1 MNTNIDFL
9 SVGYGGMEEDN
20 SIRMLN
26 LKSIQQ
32 SCDIG
37 FLRYNIRAKCITGKL
52 WNLKLEANIQDEK
65 NIHINDDIE
74 SFSLLA
80 NFKERYLSIIRGD
93 GHKLM
98 ITWAESIEQRFR
110 RIAFYRRDGFLYE
123 LNISRNHTPL
133 DFFKAVFS
141 LLSFGW
147 YVPQKKGILTNNCRE
162 LPNDEQKMLLY
173 GALML
178 QFFYFPAD
186 YDAYGWS

>member
-1 MNTNIDFL
+1 MNTSIDFL
-9 SVGYGGMEEDN
+9 SVGYGWMEEDN

-52 WNLKLEANIQDEK
+52 WNLRLEASIQDK
-65 NIHINDDIE
+65 NNILINDDIE
-74 SFSLLA
+74 SFSLLP

-93 GHKLM
+93 GYKLM
-98 ITWAESIEQRFR
+98 ITWPDSILERFR

-123 LNISRNHTPL
+123 LNISRNQTPL
-133 DFFKAVFS
+133 DFFKMVFS

-147 YVPQKKGILTNNCRE
+147 YVPQKKEILTNNCRE

-178 QFFYFPAD
+178 QIFYFPAD
-186 YDAYGWS
+186 YDPLWN